1 MKIGIVCHPT
11 YGGSGVM
18 ATELGNYL
26 GRKGHEIH
34 VISHSLPVRLDPYN
48 ENINFHEVVVDPY
61 PLFYYQPYELALSST
76 IVETVRRE
84 RLDVL
89 HVHYAIPHAYAAFMA
104 GEILKDQGFS
114 IPVITTLHGTDITLV
129 GKNPAYKPA
138 VCFSINHSSKVTAV
152 SQSLKQQT
160 QELFKIKKPIQVI
173 PNFVNLSGYG
183 RQSKVSRRSFASENE
198 AILCHVSNFRP
209 VKRILDVIK
218 VFKKV
223 HDKKES
229 VLIMVGDGPDRA
241 AAEELVQS
249 LGLKKKVYFRGKTY
263 DIKSMLGISDIF
275 LLPSETE
282 SFGLSA
288 LEAMA
293 SYVPVIASRV
303 GGLEEVIDHGIN
315 GYLEEVG
322 DVEAMAGSA
331 LKLLLDDN
339 KMSKFSKSSRLK
351 AESFSMAEISD
362 TYLQLY
368 ERTINE
374 KK

>member
-1 MKIGIVCHPT
+1 
-11 YGGSGVM
+11 
-18 ATELGNYL
+18 
-26 GRKGHEIH
+26 
-34 VISHSLPVRLDPYN
+34 
-48 ENINFHEVVVDPY
+48 
-61 PLFYYQPYELALSST
+61 
-76 IVETVRRE
+76 
-84 RLDVL
+84 
-89 HVHYAIPHAYAAFMA
+89 
-104 GEILKDQGFS
+104 
-114 IPVITTLHGTDITLV
+114 
-129 GKNPAYKPA
+129 
-138 VCFSINHSSKVTAV
+138 
-152 SQSLKQQT
+152 
-160 QELFKIKKPIQVI
+160 
-173 PNFVNLSGYG
+173 
-183 RQSKVSRRSFASENE
+183 
-198 AILCHVSNFRP
+198 
-209 VKRILDVIK
+209 
-218 VFKKV
+218 
-223 HDKKES
+223 
-229 VLIMVGDGPDRA
+229 
-241 AAEELVQS
+241 
-249 LGLKKKVYFRGKTY
+249 
-263 DIKSMLGISDIF
+263 MLGISDIF

-322 DVEAMAGSA
+322 DVEAMAGNA